1 MKSFLL
7 LPRMKSVQI
16 QTLSKHWIRH
26 FASSCPC
33 PLYEDAALAQ
43 MFTDDYL
50 QTSYNIWGTLGHVR
64 GARFC
69 NEYLTDEEKEK
80 LEVDFYLTRCESQH
94 WHLTTINVIKWDSC
108 TYFYL
113 GLLHLQV
120 NRKTL
125 SEALRTHGTE
135 HLSSERLTKALSSR
149 FTSPRISRS
158 KIPCLVSIPASFEE
172 ILS

>member
-7 LPRMKSVQI
+7 LPQI
-16 QTLSKHWIRH
+16 QTLSKHWITH
-26 FASSCPC
+26 FASFCPC

-43 MFTDDYL
+43 MFTVDYL

-69 NEYLTDEEKEK
+69 NEY
-80 LEVDFYLTRCESQH
+80 FYLTRCESQH
-94 WHLTTINVIKWDSC
+94 WHLTTKNVIKWDSC

-120 NRKTL
+120 SRKTL
-125 SEALRTHGTE
+125 PEALWTYGTE

-149 FTSPRISRS
+149 FTSPRISKS